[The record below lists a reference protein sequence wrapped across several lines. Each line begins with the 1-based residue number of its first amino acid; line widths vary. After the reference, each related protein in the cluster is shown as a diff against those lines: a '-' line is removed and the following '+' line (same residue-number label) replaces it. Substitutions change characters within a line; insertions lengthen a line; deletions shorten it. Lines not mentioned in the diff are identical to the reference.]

1 MKKAYLQTVNHKK
14 QLVNSKMV
22 WKPNVTVAAI
32 IEQDGRFLLVEENTS
47 QGVKLNQPAGHLEPG
62 ETLVEAIKREVLEET
77 AFTFE
82 PKFATGIQLW
92 TRAPDDP
99 TFLRITFSGTVGQ
112 FHQERELDSGII
124 QTIWLTPKEIENAS
138 QKLRSPLVLSCVT
151 DYLNGH
157 VFPLSIIRP

>member
-1 MKKAYLQTVNHKK
+1 
-14 QLVNSKMV
+14 MV

-47 QGVKLNQPAGHLEPG
+47 QGVKLNQPAGHLEQG
-62 ETLVEAIKREVLEET
+62 ETLIEAIKREVLEET

-92 TRAPDDP
+92 TR
-99 TFLRITFSGTVGQ
+99 G
-112 FHQERELDSGII
+112 ELDSGII